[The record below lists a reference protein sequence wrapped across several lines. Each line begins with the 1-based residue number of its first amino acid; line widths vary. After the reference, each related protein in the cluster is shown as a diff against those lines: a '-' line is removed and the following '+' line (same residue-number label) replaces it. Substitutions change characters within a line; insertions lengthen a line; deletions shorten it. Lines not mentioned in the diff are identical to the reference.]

1 MASKIPKDYTYN
13 GLTYKEWVEEGR
25 ALVVKQGNLTGWSNK
40 YWVRPDGT
48 QVELYSQKRPSTPQ
62 SVLEKGGHYDVRKTS
77 VRENFKKTR
86 KVNEGAW
93 REALRKSVQKMGLGD
108 RYEEFVK
115 EIETGLRQWK
125 KDIAAWNRKLPGG
138 ADDPLAVTRGHIKA
152 LANGGMDLPE
162 NIIREFKY
170 AVDGVRGNLSRIA
183 SEDSP
188 LIARM
193 MAGAPDNTDEW
204 VIKRMLAESEGGDI
218 TRNQSHELRE
228 AILAAGDDTELIDDL
243 IAKADIETRPIKPN
257 STLRIGKQMLKGAG
271 LAALPSA
278 FDLITPNSASSAT
291 EKLMGGKQ
299 DTSWGTIG
307 GEFLEEAKNNYVQGL
322 PFAAGAG
329 LISAAGGGAALT
341 AAAWPS
347 LLIGGVDATLA
358 LSVAIGTGFTR
369 GAELDNSIPSG
380 RIYNPDRTWQ
390 GETFLQKPEIQ
401 VINQQHRD
409 FAREMEAKTS
419 QTAATKLGNA
429 VEKVLTNPLN
439 EVKYVY
445 NSLSDWLQNL
455 GKIE

>member
-62 SVLEKGGHYDVRKTS
+62 SVLEKGGHYGARKTS
-77 VRENFKKTR
+77 VRENFQKTR

-257 STLRIGKQMLKGAG
+257 NLMKIARNAPRIPKWARV
-271 LAALPSA
+271 
-278 FDLITPNSASSAT
+278 
-291 EKLMGGKQ
+291 GG
-299 DTSWGTIG
+299 
-307 GEFLEEAKNNYVQGL
+307 
-322 PFAAGAG
+322 
-329 LISAAGGGAALT
+329 ALT
-341 AAAWPS
+341 ALGIIGDSAQAAQ
-347 LLIGGVDATLA
+347 T
-358 LSVAIGTGFTR
+358 
-369 GAELDNSIPSG
+369 AE
-380 RIYNPDRTWQ
+380 
-390 GETFLQKPEIQ
+390 EIQ
-401 VINQQHRD
+401 QQGFGGRQFIDSASVSTGVGSLAFPPLAIPATVFGLTGAAMKRREDQEALLQEQLNNPNKWMWNKENTQLVPIPQSGGNFSHSDENPVIISKTEPPPSTADIIGDTIH
-409 FAREMEAKTS
+409 AWAKD
-419 QTAATKLGNA
+419 
-429 VEKVLTNPLN
+429 PLN
-439 EVKYVY
+439 EINYIK
-445 NSLSDWLQNL
+445 NQAQESFNWLTNL
-455 GKIE
+455 VID

>member
-86 KVNEGAW
+86 KVNEDAW

-125 KDIAAWNRKLPGG
+125 KDIATWNRKLPGG

-257 STLRIGKQMLKGAG
+257 NLLK
-271 LAALPSA
+271 
-278 FDLITPNSASSAT
+278 ITR
-291 EKLMGGKQ
+291 
-299 DTSWGTIG
+299 
-307 GEFLEEAKNNYVQGL
+307 GL
-322 PFAAGAG
+322 PKIPKWARVGSALTLLGIIGDSVQAAETNKEVQEKGWGAKQYMDAASVATGFASLANPMFAGPSTVFG
-329 LISAAGGGAALT
+329 LTGAAMGRREDQRD
-341 AAAWPS
+341 
-347 LLIGGVDATLA
+347 LLQRQL
-358 LSVAIGTGFTR
+358 
-369 GAELDNSIPSG
+369 N
-380 RIYNPDRTWQ
+380 NPDEWMWNKENTQ
-390 GETFLQKPEIQ
+390 FVPIPQSGGDFSHSKENPVTIKPTQTATQI
-401 VINQQHRD
+401 INQQHRE
-409 FAREMEAKTS
+409 FAQQMEPKTS
-419 QTAATKLGNA
+419 QTMATQLGNT
-429 VEKVLTNPLN
+429 VEKWATNPAN

-445 NSLSDWLQNL
+445 NNLSNWLQNL
-455 GKIE
+455 GNIQ

>member
-62 SVLEKGGHYDVRKTS
+62 SVLEKGGHYGARKTS
-77 VRENFKKTR
+77 VRENFQKTR

-243 IAKADIETRPIKPN
+243 IAKADIETRPIKPKIN
-257 STLRIGKQMLKGAG
+257 VGDTLSNTLSIRNLKNVAASAIPDPITDGLFSVALPALALASKGEMEEIPWVVGRNLAEDAGWAAGLNLAARTPWGQTAIRAATPFVEPVVSTLLANPIAAAG
-271 LAALPSA
+271 GLIAADIA
-278 FDLITPNSASSAT
+278 F
-291 EKLMGGKQ
+291 G
-299 DTSWGTIG
+299 
-307 GEFLEEAKNNYVQGL
+307 QG
-322 PFAAGAG
+322 AGAG
-329 LISAAGGGAALT
+329 SAPFGSGTPYKDQDEWLYKMGGGNAAMTKYGWTMEQTMQQGRKNLAEQEASMYKNGGYT
-341 AAAWPS
+341 A
-347 LLIGGVDATLA
+347 D
-358 LSVAIGTGFTR
+358 
-369 GAELDNSIPSG
+369 
-380 RIYNPDRTWQ
+380 
-390 GETFLQKPEIQ
+390 
-401 VINQQHRD
+401 
-409 FAREMEAKTS
+409 
-419 QTAATKLGNA
+419 
-429 VEKVLTNPLN
+429 
-439 EVKYVY
+439 
-445 NSLSDWLQNL
+445 
-455 GKIE
+455 

>member
-62 SVLEKGGHYDVRKTS
+62 SVLEKGGHYGARKTS
-77 VRENFKKTR
+77 VRENFQKTR

-243 IAKADIETRPIKPN
+243 IAKADIETRPIKPKIN
-257 STLRIGKQMLKGAG
+257 VGDTLSNTLSIRNLKNVAASAIPDPITDGLFSVALPALALASKGEMEEIPWVVGRNLAEDAGWAAGLNLAARTPWGQTAIRAATPFVEPVVSTLLANPIAAAG
-271 LAALPSA
+271 GLIAADIA
-278 FDLITPNSASSAT
+278 F
-291 EKLMGGKQ
+291 G
-299 DTSWGTIG
+299 
-307 GEFLEEAKNNYVQGL
+307 QG
-322 PFAAGAG
+322 AGAG
-329 LISAAGGGAALT
+329 SAPFGSGTPYKDRDEWLYKMGGGQAKQKENRLT
-341 AAAWPS
+341 AEQVRV
-347 LLIGGVDATLA
+347 IGRKNL
-358 LSVAIGTGFTR
+358 
-369 GAELDNSIPSG
+369 EL
-380 RIYNPDRTWQ
+380 
-390 GETFLQKPEIQ
+390 
-401 VINQQHRD
+401 QHL
-409 FAREMEAKTS
+409 ENM
-419 QTAATKLGNA
+419 
-429 VEKVLTNPLN
+429 
-439 EVKYVY
+439 
-445 NSLSDWLQNL
+445 
-455 GKIE
+455 KIE

>member
-48 QVELYSQKRPSTPQ
+48 QVELFSKKRPSTPQ

-77 VRENFKKTR
+77 IRENFQKTR
-86 KVNEGAW
+86 KVNQGAW
-93 REALRKSVQKMGLGD
+93 REELWKSVQKWNLGD

-125 KDIAAWNRKLPGG
+125 KDIATWNRKLPGG

-170 AVDGVRGNLSRIA
+170 TVDGVRGNLSRIA

-243 IAKADIETRPIKPN
+243 IAKADIKTRPIKPN
-257 STLRIGKQMLKGAG
+257 NLLKIARNVPRIPKWARIGGG
-271 LAALPSA
+271 LTALGIIGDSAQAAQTA
-278 FDLITPNSASSAT
+278 EEIQQQGFGGRQFIDSASVAT
-291 EKLMGGKQ
+291 GVGSLAFPPLAIPATVFGLGGAVMKRREDQIALFQDQLKNPQNYRWNKTNTKFEKLPERTFTPSNTIISKAEPPPSTADIIG
-299 DTSWGTIG
+299 DTIH
-307 GEFLEEAKNNYVQGL
+307 
-322 PFAAGAG
+322 AGAKG
-329 LISAAGGGAALT
+329 LL
-341 AAAWPS
+341 
-347 LLIGGVDATLA
+347 
-358 LSVAIGTGFTR
+358 
-369 GAELDNSIPSG
+369 N
-380 RIYNPDRTWQ
+380 
-390 GETFLQKPEIQ
+390 EINY
-401 VINQQHRD
+401 IKNQAQES
-409 FAREMEAKTS
+409 F
-419 QTAATKLGNA
+419 NW
-429 VEKVLTNPLN
+429 LTNL
-439 EVKYVY
+439 VIK
-445 NSLSDWLQNL
+445 
-455 GKIE
+455 